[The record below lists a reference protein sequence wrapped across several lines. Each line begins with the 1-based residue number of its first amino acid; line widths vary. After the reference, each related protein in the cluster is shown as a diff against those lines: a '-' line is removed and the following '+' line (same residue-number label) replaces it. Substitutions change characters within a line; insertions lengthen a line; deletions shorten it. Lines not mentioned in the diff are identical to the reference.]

1 MTIASR
7 NQSSHYQEAKSN
19 LQSLVKQTYQVG
31 LGFAVMLLVTA
42 GRPSAFG
49 LSVTVGLGIAFVA
62 WSEVRRL
69 DSDNFSINEET
80 QRENTKTYDDPVFQ
94 NPLYSQEMTSGKENS
109 LNEDLNERLL
119 DSLVLDEKSLSFL
132 VMIREKENS
141 LNKLNKDLNEE
152 LLASLIYEE
161 LLDSLLQKIQ
171 ISKKVIEQ
179 IEFSK
184 KNKTYKS

>member
-7 NQSSHYQEAKSN
+7 NQISRYQEAKSN
-19 LQSLVKQTYQVG
+19 LQSLVKQTCQVG
-31 LGFAVMLLVTA
+31 LGFTVMLLVTA

-94 NPLYSQEMTSGKENS
+94 NPLYSQEMIGGKENS

-141 LNKLNKDLNEE
+141 LNKDLNEE

>member
-1 MTIASR
+1 
-7 NQSSHYQEAKSN
+7 
-19 LQSLVKQTYQVG
+19 
-31 LGFAVMLLVTA
+31 MLLVTA

-94 NPLYSQEMTSGKENS
+94 NPLYSQEMIGGKENS

-132 VMIREKENS
+132 VMIRD
-141 LNKLNKDLNEE
+141 KDLNEE